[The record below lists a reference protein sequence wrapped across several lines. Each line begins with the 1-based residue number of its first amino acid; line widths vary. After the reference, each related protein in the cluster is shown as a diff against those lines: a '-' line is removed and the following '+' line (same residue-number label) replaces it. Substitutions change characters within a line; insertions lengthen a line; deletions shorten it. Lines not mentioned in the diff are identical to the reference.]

1 MFEDKVKELEERQ
14 NRENEKIWKAL
25 DNIKSKKDEEICPN
39 VNCKA
44 SNYVVKE
51 KGKRKGKKGK
61 KKEKKVKVKFAKKLA
76 PFAVQ

>member
-1 MFEDKVKELEERQ
+1 VFCTSCFDYKNLK
-14 NRENEKIWKAL
+14 NKNKS
-25 DNIKSKKDEEICPN
+25 KSKKDEEICPN